1 MTEQALNT
9 VDTESINTGF
19 DLEGINDPMDAL
31 GNFDLEQMEQADG
44 GGPGDPVKK
53 KPVTMADLKK
63 DYQIDMQQSKMLA
76 EIGIPKMADESR
88 NKFQA
93 ARVVEFDAKKLNVDR
108 YLGYGKETFNKVGFS
123 PFIDNE
129 AKFNQNT
136 TIWQDFGRMTSV
148 FGGLVYEGGVSGY
161 RSIGGMLSG
170 DSFFTPDDETAENF
184 ARLQSI
190 GMSSRSGGLA
200 GLGAFANNFVL
211 NSAYTVGIAGSIIA
225 EEAALFGLT
234 VATEGAMGGLAAMRT
249 SANAARM
256 GRALKQAFNTNA
268 VQNIAT
274 GGFQLAKSLS
284 KVGDAKNFYT
294 AVKTGATTFGKGA
307 FQFINPL
314 TRTVDDL
321 TDIARGSASVRNM
334 SNLAKAKQTFGSFYR
349 DVRDTNLALSESKLE
364 GGSAKIDKVN
374 ELLARYENENG
385 RPAEGKDLEM
395 IYKQADD
402 TGHGVTAVNFPII
415 YMTNRVVLDGLFKF
429 RGLKTLD
436 EAGTLATKGIGFKK
450 GVGFYDDLGKSW
462 LKNGAKSLLK
472 PKAYIGMGVG
482 YFRRNLMEGVQENL
496 QNVTSDAVSA
506 YYDGVYKDRTLG
518 GFDYAAGH
526 AWNALGKEVT
536 SMRGLETFASGFL
549 MGGFTGKA
557 QNLFAKDV
565 PGIYYRV
572 AQPTKY
578 AEYKANKAK
587 TRQDAIAGLNE
598 LYNNPMKYFS
608 SRNESAVVQKHTSDV
623 MNQAEVEGDAK
634 TFQDAKDLKMFDH
647 IFTALDNGTYDNL
660 LGAYKEL
667 SKMDSKDLANFLG
680 IPESEKSSEKL
691 QEILGRAEQIKERYE
706 TISSQFKN
714 PFTPTKLKRGTPE
727 FTREAIAFRA
737 FESAKKTAI
746 ASQYNFDRALERMNG
761 LYDNLAS
768 DRPIAKS
775 SASDITTLTNMGILD
790 DEISLLDKEIKS
802 YDGSSDK
809 KQQELVDQ
817 KKEKLD
823 RLMDY
828 RDKLRTHLEN
838 ASKVE
843 TEEDGQI
850 KINFAQDTVDPLK
863 ESYKAYLRH
872 IAKVNEDYMFNDKVD
887 DSFAK
892 LLDYYGLNQDA
903 ANYSK
908 VVNTLLDPTN
918 LYKHAEQL
926 NARFTDLFTNKEADI
941 NDRVESA
948 QRMMEMS
955 ELVKALAAQGVM
967 LEPAELEE
975 FVKSGK
981 RPTTFI
987 DAATLKDLEPGSQK
1001 FIAAQAIMNI
1011 DEQITTPD
1019 VTPAT
1024 ETAPASTT
1032 AAPTAAPVEA
1042 SASTIDVGIEPE
1054 LQIKLEDAF
1063 NQFVEET
1070 GSEMTFEDFVK
1081 VSPRAARIKTA
1092 FNKGKAP
1099 AVTTTTAAAPVTE
1112 TTPAAAEPVAADT
1125 ETDTQFGENMLS
1137 GLKQLNIDTQKADIE
1152 KRRQAE
1158 LETLKLLHK
1167 SDIHEAGVTVDPD
1180 TPKGAKSPLWKVNVS
1195 RFSKAVG
1202 DNGGMLYHEGLS
1214 QGGFATKQEAE
1225 DYLKEV
1231 EEKLGVED
1239 KINAKYDAE
1248 LAALEGQPASTPEA
1262 PVNLN
1267 AELVKTLT
1275 EERDQKLSDLMPLY
1289 ATARKTMM
1297 QLGDEA
1303 LDPEDR
1309 NILADPV
1316 KYLEGR
1322 IAQGEY
1328 SLQLDI
1334 DKLKALD
1341 TNNPDN
1347 AKEAENL
1354 QRDIDTEK
1362 IVLEKTNIKLE
1373 QIKAVVAEYN
1383 DKMSRIGETSV
1394 AATPAQTTSVEISS
1408 NAKGLAAALT
1418 NPTELAKK
1426 KGNLTASYPVT
1437 VRGKEY
1443 ADAEAA
1449 YQALKGT
1456 ATKDDGPNSTYNLMV
1471 EILKAKLEQHP
1482 RLVSEIDK
1490 AGGES
1495 WLSKATHQPT
1505 NKNTVWETGGK
1516 NWFIKALTEAYTGT
1530 KETQTVETAP
1540 TAAQKTGVQTAQDLI
1555 DSVSS
1560 IRDLPDLNRADSG
1573 PVTIDLI
1580 ELVSTGQV
1588 KSKDIVPMLVK
1599 KRAELLKN
1607 ISPSDLQKGDI
1618 VTFVDGRKGFVKSV
1632 SPTEVSVKIAGSPS
1646 GVAEVISSQALS
1658 SSIANVEPG
1667 KAISMEPTPDIE
1679 VTPQD
1684 NTEVKA
1690 SQDTKSAFT
1699 ENSAAVKEA
1708 GDKAA
1713 KAAGTDN
1720 LQNLN
1725 NLIQNIGCKTGN

>member
-136 TIWQDFGRMTSV
+136 TIWQDFGRMSSV
-148 FGGLVYEGGVSGY
+148 FGALAYEGGVSGY

-190 GMSSRSGGLA
+190 GMSTKGGIS
-200 GLGAFANNFVL
+200 AFANNFAL
-211 NSAYTVGIAGSIIA
+211 NSAYTVGIGMSIIA
-225 EEAALFGLT
+225 EEAALFGAT
-234 VATEGAMGGLAAMRT
+234 VLTEGAMGGLAAMRT

-274 GGFQLAKSLS
+274 GGMQLAKSLS

-294 AVKTGATTFGKGA
+294 AVKTGATTFGKGTL
-307 FQFINPL
+307 QFINPL

-482 YFRRNLMEGVQENL
+482 YIRRNLMEGVQENL
-496 QNVTSDAVSA
+496 QNVTSDAVGA

-518 GFDYAAGH
+518 GFEYAAGH

-536 SMRGLETFASGFL
+536 SLRGLETFASGFL
-549 MGGFTGKA
+549 MGGFMGKA
-557 QNLFAKDV
+557 QNLFLKDV

-572 AQPTKY
+572 GQPTKY

-587 TRQDAIAGLNE
+587 TRQEAIAGLNE
-598 LYNNPMKYFS
+598 LYNNPMKYFN

-838 ASKVE
+838 ASQAE

-1011 DEQITTPD
+1011 DQEITTPD

-1024 ETAPASTT
+1024 ETAPASTA

-1042 SASTIDVGIEPE
+1042 SASNIDVGIEPE

-1099 AVTTTTAAAPVTE
+1099 ATKTTTAPVTE

-1125 ETDTQFGENMLS
+1125 EADTQFGENMLS
-1137 GLKQLNIDTQKADIE
+1137 DLKKLNDDLQQGDTQ
-1152 KRRQAE
+1152 
-1158 LETLKLLHK
+1158 
-1167 SDIHEAGVTVDPD
+1167 
-1180 TPKGAKSPLWKVNVS
+1180 
-1195 RFSKAVG
+1195 
-1202 DNGGMLYHEGLS
+1202 
-1214 QGGFATKQEAE
+1214 
-1225 DYLKEV
+1225 
-1231 EEKLGVED
+1231 EE
-1239 KINAKYDAE
+1239 
-1248 LAALEGQPASTPEA
+1248 QPASTPEA

-1373 QIKAVVAEYN
+1373 KIKAVVAEYN

-1394 AATPAQTTSVEISS
+1394 ATTPTQTTSVEISS

-1516 NWFIKALTEAYTGT
+1516 NWFIKALTEAYTST

>member
-1 MTEQALNT
+1 
-9 VDTESINTGF
+9 
-19 DLEGINDPMDAL
+19 
-31 GNFDLEQMEQADG
+31 
-44 GGPGDPVKK
+44 
-53 KPVTMADLKK
+53 
-63 DYQIDMQQSKMLA
+63 
-76 EIGIPKMADESR
+76 
-88 NKFQA
+88 
-93 ARVVEFDAKKLNVDR
+93 
-108 YLGYGKETFNKVGFS
+108 
-123 PFIDNE
+123 
-129 AKFNQNT
+129 
-136 TIWQDFGRMTSV
+136 
-148 FGGLVYEGGVSGY
+148 
-161 RSIGGMLSG
+161 
-170 DSFFTPDDETAENF
+170 
-184 ARLQSI
+184 
-190 GMSSRSGGLA
+190 
-200 GLGAFANNFVL
+200 
-211 NSAYTVGIAGSIIA
+211 
-225 EEAALFGLT
+225 
-234 VATEGAMGGLAAMRT
+234 
-249 SANAARM
+249 
-256 GRALKQAFNTNA
+256 LKQAFNTNA

-274 GGFQLAKSLS
+274 GGMQLAKSLS

-294 AVKTGATTFGKGA
+294 AVKTGANTFGKGTL
-307 FQFINPL
+307 QFINPL

-482 YFRRNLMEGVQENL
+482 YIRRNLMEGVQENL
-496 QNVTSDAVSA
+496 QNVTSDAVGA

-518 GFDYAAGH
+518 GFEYAAGH

-536 SMRGLETFASGFL
+536 SLRGLETFASGFL
-549 MGGFTGKA
+549 MGGFMGKA
-557 QNLFAKDV
+557 QNLFLKDV

-572 AQPTKY
+572 GQPTKY

-587 TRQDAIAGLNE
+587 TRQEAIAGLNE
-598 LYNNPMKYFS
+598 LYNNPMKYFN

-838 ASKVE
+838 ASQAE

-1011 DEQITTPD
+1011 DQEITTPD

-1024 ETAPASTT
+1024 ETAPASTA

-1042 SASTIDVGIEPE
+1042 SASNIDVGIEPE

-1099 AVTTTTAAAPVTE
+1099 ATKTTTAPVTE

-1125 ETDTQFGENMLS
+1125 EADTQFGENMLS
-1137 GLKQLNIDTQKADIE
+1137 DLKKLNDDLQQGDTQ
-1152 KRRQAE
+1152 
-1158 LETLKLLHK
+1158 
-1167 SDIHEAGVTVDPD
+1167 
-1180 TPKGAKSPLWKVNVS
+1180 
-1195 RFSKAVG
+1195 
-1202 DNGGMLYHEGLS
+1202 
-1214 QGGFATKQEAE
+1214 
-1225 DYLKEV
+1225 
-1231 EEKLGVED
+1231 EE
-1239 KINAKYDAE
+1239 
-1248 LAALEGQPASTPEA
+1248 QPASTPEA

-1373 QIKAVVAEYN
+1373 KIKAVVAEYN

-1394 AATPAQTTSVEISS
+1394 ATTPTQTTSVEISS

-1516 NWFIKALTEAYTGT
+1516 NWFIKALTEAYTST

>member
-136 TIWQDFGRMTSV
+136 TIWQDFGRMSSV
-148 FGGLVYEGGVSGY
+148 FGALAYEGGVSGY

-190 GMSSRSGGLA
+190 GMSTKGGIS
-200 GLGAFANNFVL
+200 AFANNFAL
-211 NSAYTVGIAGSIIA
+211 NSAYTVGIGMSIIA
-225 EEAALFGLT
+225 EEAALFGAT
-234 VATEGAMGGLAAMRT
+234 VLTEGAMGGLAAMRT

-274 GGFQLAKSLS
+274 GGMQLAKSLS

-294 AVKTGATTFGKGA
+294 AVKTGANTFGKGTL
-307 FQFINPL
+307 QFINPL

-482 YFRRNLMEGVQENL
+482 YIRRNLMEGVQENL
-496 QNVTSDAVSA
+496 QNVTSDAVGA

-518 GFDYAAGH
+518 GFEYAAGH

-536 SMRGLETFASGFL
+536 SLRGLETFASGFL
-549 MGGFTGKA
+549 MGGFMGKA
-557 QNLFAKDV
+557 QNLFLKDV

-572 AQPTKY
+572 GQPTKY

-587 TRQDAIAGLNE
+587 TRQEAIAGLNE
-598 LYNNPMKYFS
+598 LYNNPMKYFN

-838 ASKVE
+838 ASQAE

-1011 DEQITTPD
+1011 DQEITTPD

-1024 ETAPASTT
+1024 ETAPASTA

-1042 SASTIDVGIEPE
+1042 SASNIDVGIEPE

-1099 AVTTTTAAAPVTE
+1099 ATKTTTAPVTE

-1125 ETDTQFGENMLS
+1125 EADTQFGENMLS
-1137 GLKQLNIDTQKADIE
+1137 DLKKLNDDLQQGDTQ
-1152 KRRQAE
+1152 
-1158 LETLKLLHK
+1158 
-1167 SDIHEAGVTVDPD
+1167 
-1180 TPKGAKSPLWKVNVS
+1180 
-1195 RFSKAVG
+1195 
-1202 DNGGMLYHEGLS
+1202 
-1214 QGGFATKQEAE
+1214 
-1225 DYLKEV
+1225 
-1231 EEKLGVED
+1231 EE
-1239 KINAKYDAE
+1239 
-1248 LAALEGQPASTPEA
+1248 QPASTPEA

-1373 QIKAVVAEYN
+1373 KIKAVVAEYN

-1394 AATPAQTTSVEISS
+1394 ATTPTQTTSVEISS

-1516 NWFIKALTEAYTGT
+1516 NWFIKALTEAYTST

>member
-136 TIWQDFGRMTSV
+136 TIWQDFGRMSSV
-148 FGGLVYEGGVSGY
+148 FGALAYEGGVSGY

-190 GMSSRSGGLA
+190 GMSTKGGIS
-200 GLGAFANNFVL
+200 AFANNFAL
-211 NSAYTVGIAGSIIA
+211 NSAYTVGIGMSIIA
-225 EEAALFGLT
+225 EEAALFGAT
-234 VATEGAMGGLAAMRT
+234 VLTEGAMGGLAAMRT

-274 GGFQLAKSLS
+274 GGMQLAKSLS

-294 AVKTGATTFGKGA
+294 AVKTGANTFGKGTL
-307 FQFINPL
+307 QFINPL

-482 YFRRNLMEGVQENL
+482 YIRRNLMEGVQENL
-496 QNVTSDAVSA
+496 QNVTSDAVGA

-518 GFDYAAGH
+518 GFEYAAGH

-536 SMRGLETFASGFL
+536 SLRGLETFASGFL
-549 MGGFTGKA
+549 MGGFMGKA
-557 QNLFAKDV
+557 QNLFLKDV

-572 AQPTKY
+572 GQPTKY

-587 TRQDAIAGLNE
+587 TRQEAIAGLNE
-598 LYNNPMKYFS
+598 LYNNPMKYFN

-838 ASKVE
+838 ASQAE

-892 LLDYYGLNQDA
+892 LLDYYGLN
-903 ANYSK
+903 
-908 VVNTLLDPTN
+908 LDPTN

-1011 DEQITTPD
+1011 DQEITTPD

-1024 ETAPASTT
+1024 ETAPASTA

-1042 SASTIDVGIEPE
+1042 SASNIDVGIEPE

-1099 AVTTTTAAAPVTE
+1099 ATKTTTAPVTE

-1125 ETDTQFGENMLS
+1125 EADTQFGENMLS
-1137 GLKQLNIDTQKADIE
+1137 DLKKLNDDLQQGDTQ
-1152 KRRQAE
+1152 
-1158 LETLKLLHK
+1158 
-1167 SDIHEAGVTVDPD
+1167 
-1180 TPKGAKSPLWKVNVS
+1180 
-1195 RFSKAVG
+1195 
-1202 DNGGMLYHEGLS
+1202 
-1214 QGGFATKQEAE
+1214 
-1225 DYLKEV
+1225 
-1231 EEKLGVED
+1231 EE
-1239 KINAKYDAE
+1239 
-1248 LAALEGQPASTPEA
+1248 QPASTPEA

-1373 QIKAVVAEYN
+1373 KIKAVVAEYN

-1394 AATPAQTTSVEISS
+1394 ATTPTQTTSVEISS

-1516 NWFIKALTEAYTGT
+1516 NWFIKALTEAYTST